1 MHQPCKIN
9 NSLNQ
14 WKRVLVGVREVSI
27 LRPLLFNIFIN
38 GVFLFLQKYES
49 ANYADDYTMISSD
62 KNINNITIS
71 FNHDFAIFSNR
82 FCNFMTFITVWSSI
96 LINFTLCYL
105 ALGMDLKQISYLTR
119 LLSK

>member
-14 WKRVLVGVREVSI
+14 WKKVLAGVREASV

-38 GVFLFLQKYES
+38 DVFLFLQKYKS
-49 ANYADDYTMISSD
+49 ANYADDYTMISFD

-71 FNHDFAIFSNR
+71 FNHDFAIFSNW
-82 FCNFMTFITVWSSI
+82 FYNFMTFITVWSSI
-96 LINFTLCYL
+96 LINDTLCF
-105 ALGMDLKQISYLTR
+105 
-119 LLSK
+119 